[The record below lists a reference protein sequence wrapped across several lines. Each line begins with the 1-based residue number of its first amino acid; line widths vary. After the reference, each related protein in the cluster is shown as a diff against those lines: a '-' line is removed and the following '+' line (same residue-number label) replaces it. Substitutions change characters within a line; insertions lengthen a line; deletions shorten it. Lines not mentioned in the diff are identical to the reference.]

1 MKSKHLI
8 KLIAVI
14 FTTLYL
20 LGCKP
25 SAPTTF
31 RVQLLFQN
39 QPIDCQSKITL
50 KNGQWQLSQLQFYLA
65 DFQLDGKTL
74 LLQQNANTPWQQPR
88 LALLG
93 SDCHH
98 SGQWQLHFAEAVP
111 PGELSFY
118 LGVPAELNHQNPLTA
133 VTPLNQADMFWNWQ
147 GGHKFFRLELQGTA
161 QSWAL
166 HLGSTGCKSA
176 SVLRPPAQPCEQPNL
191 AKVRLPYQG
200 EANLTLDLAPLLAD
214 FSPSAAQSCMSDPLK
229 HSCQLL
235 LPRLLQKQQA
245 LWQFIR

>member
-14 FTTLYL
+14 FTTLCL
-20 LGCKP
+20 FGCKP
-25 SAPTTF
+25 AAPTSLK
-31 RVQLLFQN
+31 VQLHFQN
-39 QPIDCQSKITL
+39 QPIDCKSKITL
-50 KNGQWQLSQLQFYLA
+50 TNGQGQLSQLQFYLA
-65 DFQLDGKTL
+65 DFQLNGQTL
-74 LLQQNANTPWQQPR
+74 LLQQNADTPWQQTR

-93 SDCHH
+93 TDCQNK
-98 SGQWQLHFAEAVP
+98 GQWQLHFAEAVP
-111 PGELSFY
+111 LGALSFY